1 MQKRIAPLIALACL
15 TALAQVTILET
26 ETVEITTKLVRV
38 ATTFRNDTVTGE
50 LAGADVDFVR
60 VKQAGTNVLSITPG
74 PSLRL
79 TPAQITNV
87 LTTFSASQAA
97 LDAALA
103 QMLTNAP

>member
-1 MQKRIAPLIALACL
+1 MKIIAALLALASAA
-15 TALAQVTILET
+15 ALAQVTIVST

-50 LAGADVDFVR
+50 PSGADVDFVQ
-60 VKQAGTNVLSITPG
+60 VKQAGTNILSITPG

-87 LTTFSASQAA
+87 LTTFSASQSA